1 MCDMII
7 AGKKPKE
14 IFPVLGLKYDQS
26 SISYYER
33 MRRELRA
40 DRKI

>member
-1 MCDMII
+1 MYDMII

-14 IFPVLGLKYDQS
+14 IFPVLGLKYDKR

-40 DRKI
+40 DGKI